1 MVISEEIII
10 GKLDS
15 VLQIVE
21 LWTSK
26 LIKSHTENNLT
37 LNDRT
42 LLIFF
47 FLTTLAIQAVLG
59 KLLDSVSI
67 KVVDSGG
74 WPKRLQRFH
83 AALHYN
89 QYTIFFPLANTTRLA
104 SSAQKIINV
113 SI

>member
-1 MVISEEIII
+1 MMNI
-10 GKLDS
+10 KL
-15 VLQIVE
+15 
-21 LWTSK
+21 
-26 LIKSHTENNLT
+26 HFAN
-37 LNDRT
+37 
-42 LLIFF
+42 
-47 FLTTLAIQAVLG
+47 FLTTFTIQAVFG

-104 SSAQKIINV
+104 SPAQKIINV

>member
-1 MVISEEIII
+1 MT
-10 GKLDS
+10 KLDFLLAKNIAHKRHTYMN
-15 VLQIVE
+15 VLCCCF
-21 LWTSK
+21 L
-26 LIKSHTENNLT
+26 LT
-37 LNDRT
+37 
-42 LLIFF
+42 I
-47 FLTTLAIQAVLG
+47 LTIQAVFG

-104 SSAQKIINV
+104 SSGLRK
-113 SI
+113 

>member
-1 MVISEEIII
+1 MYFV
-10 GKLDS
+10 D
-15 VLQIVE
+15 
-21 LWTSK
+21 
-26 LIKSHTENNLT
+26 
-37 LNDRT
+37 
-42 LLIFF
+42 
-47 FLTTLAIQAVLG
+47 FLTTLTIQAVFG

-89 QYTIFFPLANTTRLA
+89 QYTIFFPLPANTTRLA
-104 SSAQKIINV
+104 SSAEKIINV

>member
-15 VLQIVE
+15 VSQTKQIVQ
-21 LWTSK
+21 LCTFK
-26 LIKSHTENNLT
+26 LIKSHTENNLS
-37 LNDRT
+37 LDERT
-42 LLIFF
+42 LLIF
-47 FLTTLAIQAVLG
+47 LTTLTIQAVLG

-104 SSAQKIINV
+104 SSGLRK
-113 SI
+113 